1 MKKIILILAMLFS
14 LSSLNAIEMGQKAID
29 FTGTTLDGKKISLSQ
44 FQGKKAVWLTFWAT
58 WCPYCEQEVPA
69 LKELHEKY
77 NDKLE
82 IIAINIGVKD
92 SMDNIEAYEMKH
104 DIPYSIIMSNEITRD
119 YKVRG
124 TPTQVVI
131 DINGTVIYKGTRVPS
146 NIGEKTI
153 NTLIKK

>member
-1 MKKIILILAMLFS
+1 MKKIVVALIIMFS
-14 LSSLNAIEMGQKAID
+14 IHSLNAIEIGQKAIN
-29 FTGTTLDGKKISLSQ
+29 FTGTTLEGKEISLNQ
-44 FQGKKAVWLTFWAT
+44 FKGKKAVWLTFWAT
-58 WCPYCEQEVPA
+58 WCPYCENEIPA

-82 IIAINIGVKD
+82 IIAVNIGVKD
-92 SMDNIEAYEMKH
+92 SIDNIEAYEMKH
-104 DIPYSIIMSNEITRD
+104 DLPYSIIMSNKITRD